1 MMKKTAAMSTK
12 DTNNQEKIFYV
23 SSNNDIENDRKHLT
37 HFGHFLN
44 RLSDRLGSFS
54 RQEVLS
60 CIASSPEYCHENLL
74 FDACTDCGEVE
85 LITTGKRPLC
95 IDKKTYDIDY
105 FVDLPTEGLKLL
117 FCPFKVFIVDDQLEQ
132 LHMADWY

>member
-1 MMKKTAAMSTK
+1 MKTTAIMTTTDK
-12 DTNNQEKIFYV
+12 NNQEKSFYV
-23 SSNNDIENDRKHLT
+23 SSNNDIENNPEHLT
-37 HFGHFLN
+37 YFGCFLN
-44 RLSDRLGSFS
+44 KLSDRLGSLS

-60 CIASSPEYCHENLL
+60 GIADSPEHYHENLL
-74 FDACTDCGEVE
+74 FDVCTDCGEVE

-95 IDKKTYDIDY
+95 IDRKSYEIDY

-117 FCPFKVFIVDDQLEQ
+117 FCNFKVFMVDERFEQ